1 MAEPPLKKRKLTSEW
16 FLEQLQDVELNEDL
30 KKSVAE
36 FLSQLPHIYEVSLES
51 LSYYLEK
58 TITDDAKRR
67 LVVVCMQQ
75 CIQRE
80 FASAPVPRTQS
91 LFCSFNPI
99 KCFFGV
105 GRLFVEIGG
114 LIFSSCFGIQ

>member
-36 FLSQLPHIYEVSLES
+36 FLSQLPQIYEVSLES

-80 FASAPVPRTQS
+80 FAPAPVPRTQS